1 MPLYSEIH
9 KWWAGYLE
17 SLGDCEQ
24 ALQFYEMARDIPS
37 LVRVLCSAGNF
48 ERAAQVVE
56 ESGSKAAAYLLASRL
71 RMEKEVKGDSLN
83 GSELYVVYIL

>member
-1 MPLYSEIH
+1 
-9 KWWAGYLE
+9 
-17 SLGDCEQ
+17 
-24 ALQFYEMARDIPS
+24 MARDFPS

-71 RMEKEVKGDSLN
+71 RMEKEVKGDGLDLEAS
-83 GSELYVVYIL
+83 YVVYIL